1 MTGFIRGLRDDF
13 ENQMEECMIS
23 VLNNFFKPRIV
34 KAISQSQTSIDVPIT
49 EFLKVLEKARIP
61 IYLEGWESFYN
72 AVRENGGIFTEY
84 RFQIPF
90 KWKSFMNKNGIV
102 VECDSFVL
110 DEPMFV
116 NRQSHGSFYREP
128 ILTFSWV

>member
-34 KAISQSQTSIDVPIT
+34 KAISQSQTSIDVTIID
-49 EFLKVLEKARIP
+49 FLKVLEKARIP

-72 AVRENGGIFTEY
+72 ARKENGVWVEEY

-110 DEPMFV
+110 DEPMIV
-116 NRQSHGSFYREP
+116 SRHSHGFFHITP